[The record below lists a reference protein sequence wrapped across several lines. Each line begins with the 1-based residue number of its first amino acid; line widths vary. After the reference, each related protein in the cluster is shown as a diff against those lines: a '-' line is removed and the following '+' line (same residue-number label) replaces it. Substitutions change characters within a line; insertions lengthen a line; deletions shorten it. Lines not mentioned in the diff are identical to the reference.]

1 VKNSAQQ
8 WELKMIADLTKDA
21 ENKMGQSIGHL
32 HHELG
37 KLRTGQASVALVDD
51 LKVNYYGTATALSQV
66 ATLGTPDSQTLTIQP
81 WEASILKDIEK
92 AIQSSDIGLTPNND
106 GKMIRL
112 TIPPLTNERRQQLVK
127 LVKKYS
133 EECKVAVRNV
143 RREVNDKLKKL
154 EKNHEISEDENRKA
168 ADGVQKMTDKF
179 VAEIDKIFQVKEKD
193 MMDI

>member
-1 VKNSAQQ
+1 
-8 WELKMIADLTKDA
+8 MIADLTQDA
-21 ENKMGQSIGHL
+21 ENKMGHSIDHL

-37 KLRTGQASVALVDD
+37 KLRTGQASVTLVDD
-51 LKVNYYGTATALSQV
+51 LKVDYYGTPTLLSQV
-66 ATLGTPDSQTLTIQP
+66 ATLGTPDGQTLTIQP

-133 EECKVAVRNV
+133 EDSKVAVRNI
-143 RREVNDKLKKL
+143 RRDVNDKLKKF

-168 ADGVQKMTDKF
+168 TDDVQKITDKF
-179 VAEIDKIFQVKEKD
+179 VAEIDKISQLKEKD
-193 MMDI
+193 MLDV

>member
-1 VKNSAQQ
+1 
-8 WELKMIADLTKDA
+8 MITDLTQDS
-21 ENKMGQSIGHL
+21 ENKMGQSIDHL

-51 LKVNYYGTATALSQV
+51 LKVDYYGTLTALSQV

-127 LVKKYS
+127 LIKKYS

-154 EKNHEISEDENRKA
+154 EKNHEISEDQNHKA
-168 ADGVQKMTDKF
+168 ADDVQKMTDKF
-179 VAEIDKIFQVKEKD
+179 VAEIDKISQVKEKD
-193 MMDI
+193 MMDM

>member
-1 VKNSAQQ
+1 
-8 WELKMIADLTKDA
+8 MIADLTRDA
-21 ENKMGQSIGHL
+21 ENKMGHSINHL

-51 LKVNYYGTATALSQV
+51 LKVDYYGAPTLLSQV
-66 ATLGTPDSQTLTIQP
+66 ATLGTPDNQTLTIQP

-112 TIPPLTNERRQQLVK
+112 TIPPLTNERRLQLVK

-168 ADGVQKMTDKF
+168 ADDVQKMTDKF

>member
-1 VKNSAQQ
+1 
-8 WELKMIADLTKDA
+8 MIADLTQDA
-21 ENKMGQSIGHL
+21 ENKMGQSIDHL

-37 KLRTGQASVALVDD
+37 KVRTGQASVALVDELMVD
-51 LKVNYYGTATALSQV
+51 YYGTPTALSQV

-168 ADGVQKMTDKF
+168 TDDVQKMTDKF
-179 VAEIDKIFQVKEKD
+179 VAEIDKISQLKEKN
-193 MMDI
+193 MMDV

>member
-1 VKNSAQQ
+1 
-8 WELKMIADLTKDA
+8 MIADLTQDA
-21 ENKMGQSIGHL
+21 EKKMRHSIDHL

-51 LKVNYYGTATALSQV
+51 LKVDYYGTPTALSQV

-133 EECKVAVRNV
+133 EDCKVAVRNV
-143 RREVNDKLKKL
+143 RRDVNDKLKKL

-168 ADGVQKMTDKF
+168 TDDVQKMTDKF
-179 VAEIDKIFQVKEKD
+179 VAEIDKISQVKEKD
-193 MMDI
+193 MMDV